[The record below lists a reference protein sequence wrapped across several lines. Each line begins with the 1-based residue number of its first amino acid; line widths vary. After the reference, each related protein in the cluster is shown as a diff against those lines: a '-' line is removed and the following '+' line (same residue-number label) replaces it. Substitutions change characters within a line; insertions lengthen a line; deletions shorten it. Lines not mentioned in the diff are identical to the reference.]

1 MADLIAVNGSSTWV
15 MTSTGSGFAAPV
27 EWSSSAFYGSHAT
40 LAADVN
46 GDGMADLIAVNGS
59 STWVM
64 TSTGSAFG
72 APAQWSSSA
81 FYGSRATLAA
91 G

>member
-1 MADLIAVNGSSTWV
+1 
-15 MTSTGSGFAAPV
+15 MT
-27 EWSSSAFYGSHAT
+27 
-40 LAADVN
+40 
-46 GDGMADLIAVNGS
+46 DLIAVNGS

-81 FYGSRATLAA
+81 FYGSRATLATDVNGDGRADLIAVNGTSTWVMTSTGSAFNTPAQWSSSAFYGSRATLAA